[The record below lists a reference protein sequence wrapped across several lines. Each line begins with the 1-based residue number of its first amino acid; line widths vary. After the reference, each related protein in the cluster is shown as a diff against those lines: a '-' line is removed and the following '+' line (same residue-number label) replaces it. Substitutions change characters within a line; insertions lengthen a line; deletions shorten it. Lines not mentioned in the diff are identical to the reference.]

1 MDELGITSNYLNAY
15 VVSFSRKNGKEWF
28 CTAGCI
34 FAKSED
40 DIPKIL
46 TEKYGAV
53 CIRSINKLD
62 ISDGTILYGSTWHVC

>member
-1 MDELGITSNYLNAY
+1 MDEIGVTSDYLNAY
-15 VVSFSRKNGKEWF
+15 VVSFSRKNGNEWF

-40 DIPKIL
+40 DIPNLL

-53 CIRSINKLD
+53 CIRSVCKLD
-62 ISDGTILYGSTWHVC
+62 ISEGTIIYSSCMHVC

>member
-1 MDELGITSNYLNAY
+1 MDELGITTDHLNAY
-15 VVSFSRKNGKEWF
+15 NVAFSRKNEKEWF

-46 TEKYGAV
+46 TEKYGTV
-53 CIRSINKLD
+53 CIRSVCKLD
-62 ISDGTILYGSTWHVC
+62 ISEGTIIYGSYMHIC

>member
-1 MDELGITSNYLNAY
+1 MDELSITTDHLNAY
-15 VVSFSRKNGKEWF
+15 VVAFSWKLEKEWF
-28 CTAGCI
+28 CNMGCI

-53 CIRSINKLD
+53 CIRSVCKLD
-62 ISDGTILYGSTWHVC
+62 ISEGTILYGSTWHVC